1 MKPFHKYTG
10 SVVPLNKSNIDT
22 DIIIPTEFL
31 KRVERTGYGQHLM
44 YYWRFDENGEP
55 LADFVLNNKIY
66 EQATI
71 LLSGDNFGCGSSREN
86 AVWALHD
93 YGFKVIIAPSFA
105 DIFKGNCSK
114 NGLLLIELENQKMED
129 LFDME
134 KKNPNFL
141 LQVDLENQL
150 IQAESGWAT
159 SFSIAP
165 HIHHKF
171 LNGLDDIDITMTA
184 KENILR
190 FEQQRASY
198 MDPSVN

>member
-1 MKPFHKYTG
+1 MKPFRKYTG

-55 LADFVLNNKIY
+55 RPDFVLNNKTY
-66 EQATI
+66 KQATI

-93 YGFKVIIAPSFA
+93 YGFQVILAPSFA

-114 NGLLLIELENQKMED
+114 NGLLLIELEHIQMEE
-129 LFDME
+129 LFDLE
-134 KKNPNFL
+134 QNNPNFS
-141 LQVDLENQL
+141 LQVDLENQI
-150 IQAESGWAT
+150 IQDESGWAT
-159 SFSIAP
+159 SFQVAP
-165 HIHHKF
+165 HIRHKF
-171 LNGLDDIDITMTA
+171 LNGLDDIDETMTA
-184 KENILR
+184 DDNISR
-190 FEQQRASY
+190 FEQQRAFY
-198 MDPSVN
+198 MDPSAN